1 MENISYN
8 LKFATLCAKYNLG
21 LLMNEPEPITGGLLH
36 RMYRLQTDKAQYAVK
51 ALNPQIMQRDTAM
64 SNYIFSEM
72 VANLAY
78 QKGIHAVPAI
88 VSNGSSMHEVEGQFY
103 LLFPWV
109 QGKALPL
116 GEIDLDCC
124 KKIGAILAQ
133 LHIIDFSQGTDDHH
147 FETLIASN
155 AAVANWKELALKGE
169 QQRAEWSS
177 LLADH
182 LHKIEN
188 WEALIYSSASLLTNH
203 YVISH
208 RDLDPKNVLWDEQKV
223 PIIIDWEAA
232 GPIHPTVELI
242 DVALYWS
249 GSESGDLSKKAFS
262 NLINSYLEH
271 GGEIYADWQVV
282 LNYGFLGK
290 LEWLAYN
297 IRRSLGLESS
307 DDAERELG
315 TCEVIRTIN
324 ALQNY
329 ADFIPQCLLWLGDL
343 DNRHYLW

>member
-1 MENISYN
+1 
-8 LKFATLCAKYNLG
+8 
-21 LLMNEPEPITGGLLH
+21 
-36 RMYRLQTDKAQYAVK
+36 
-51 ALNPQIMQRDTAM
+51 
-64 SNYIFSEM
+64 M
-72 VANLAY
+72 V
-78 QKGIHAVPAI
+78 
-88 VSNGSSMHEVEGQFY
+88 
-103 LLFPWV
+103 
-109 QGKALPL
+109 
-116 GEIDLDCC
+116 
-124 KKIGAILAQ
+124 
-133 LHIIDFSQGTDDHH
+133 
-147 FETLIASN
+147 
-155 AAVANWKELALKGE
+155 
-169 QQRAEWSS
+169 
-177 LLADH
+177 
-182 LHKIEN
+182 IEN
-188 WEALIYSSASLLTNH
+188 WESLIHSSASLLTNH

-232 GPIHPTVELI
+232 GPIHPTLELI

-271 GGEIYADWQVV
+271 GGEIYADWQGV

-315 TCEVIRTIN
+315 TREVIRTIN

-343 DNRHYLW
+343 EEGSA